1 MWKFTIFFLF
11 QHGNAVRQKWLDL
24 VELIAEG
31 KTKQRTPNFEV
42 PEREL
47 PCRFNVQ
54 PGTWFARDNVFNF
67 ILFCRKLGKVGV
79 HFYVKSNVQNCIWK
93 FPCWKNGEICFH
105 WFFFT
110 FLQYQPHNFALENQ
124 QTGHLAFCRIFYVKN
139 HKAYPGAAARLL

>member
-1 MWKFTIFFLF
+1 M
-11 QHGNAVRQKWLDL
+11 
-24 VELIAEG
+24 ELIAEG

-79 HFYVKSNVQNCIWK
+79 YFLR
-93 FPCWKNGEICFH
+93 EIKCSKLDMKVSMLEEWRNLFSLI
-105 WFFFT
+105 FFST

-139 HKAYPGAAARLL
+139 HKAYPGAAAKLL